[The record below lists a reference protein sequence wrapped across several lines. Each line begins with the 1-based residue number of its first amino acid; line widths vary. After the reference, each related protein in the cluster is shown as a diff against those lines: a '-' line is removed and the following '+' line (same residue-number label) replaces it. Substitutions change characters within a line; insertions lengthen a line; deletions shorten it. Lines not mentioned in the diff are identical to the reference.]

1 MILSLAFFKVLP
13 WNQIGLIEMKE
24 IFTKIQFDLNFK
36 ACSRLTHFLYEEY
49 ILRLVEKWNIHFI
62 EIS

>member
-1 MILSLAFFKVLP
+1 MILSLFFFKVLP
-13 WNQIGLIEMKE
+13 WNQIGFELKE

-36 ACSRLTHFLYEEY
+36 ACSRLTHFLNEEY
-49 ILRLVEKWNIHFI
+49 ILRLVEKWNIHFT